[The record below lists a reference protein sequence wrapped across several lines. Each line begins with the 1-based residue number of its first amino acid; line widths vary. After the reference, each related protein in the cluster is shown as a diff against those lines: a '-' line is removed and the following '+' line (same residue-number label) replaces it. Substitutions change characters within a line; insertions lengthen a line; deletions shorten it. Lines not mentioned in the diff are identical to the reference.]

1 MSDNKDNKKKGFFAR
16 LFGGSN
22 TSKESNNAK
31 PTPIEK
37 DEIPT
42 LSSVKKM
49 KKADIVDSA
58 KAHGLD
64 LDISLTKVKL
74 IEAWELHFN
83 SSKVNQEDVLVE
95 EVSLEE
101 APAEEEEETATT
113 EQPTLRVP
121 VIKIDLPLPSAEV
134 VATATYAAVAAVA
147 TTTLATPLF
156 DKLKKQIQKFLQK
169 KVDKWKK
176 NRQKKKESLES

>member
-1 MSDNKDNKKKGFFAR
+1 MPSIPLKPPTAEMPVFPPVVIPPQNLTAPKGVE
-16 LFGGSN
+16 L
-22 TSKESNNAK
+22 E
-31 PTPIEK
+31 
-37 DEIPT
+37 EIPEET
-42 LSSVKKM
+42 
-49 KKADIVDSA
+49 
-58 KAHGLD
+58 
-64 LDISLTKVKL
+64 
-74 IEAWELHFN
+74 
-83 SSKVNQEDVLVE
+83 ED
-95 EVSLEE
+95 
-101 APAEEEEETATT
+101 AETATT

-169 KVDKWKK
+169 KVDKWKE